1 MFVVPVTDITSSIDV
16 EVVWTLPEVDKTAG
30 IAEKELKVG

>member
-16 EVVWTLPEVDKTAG
+16 EVVKVLPEVDRTVG
-30 IAEKELKVG
+30 IAKTELKVG

>member
-16 EVVWTLPEVDKTAG
+16 EVVRTLPKVAKTAG
-30 IAEKELKVG
+30 ITEKELKVG